1 MKKLSVIIVHY
12 RKPPILRLCLKTIKN
27 TIKNLDY
34 EIIVVDSSTT
44 EESQNLVIEE
54 FPNTKLITFKE
65 NTGYSKGV
73 NAGIKEAGG
82 EYIFVLNPDAVIAK
96 DSVNKML
103 KVLEDNPDIG
113 MIGPALL
120 HFNRSPQQSCF
131 RFYTP
136 MTVVCRR
143 TPLGK
148 FPYFKNILNKFV
160 LKDKDLTKLQDVD
173 WVMGSAMMMRRVD
186 LKKIGLMDERFFM
199 YFEDVD
205 WCRRFWENGL
215 RVVYYPGAKVYHYLT
230 QSSRRGLGPL
240 DLLLGKTSRWHFIS
254 GMKYFAKYGI

>member
-1 MKKLSVIIVHY
+1 MKKLSIIIVHF
-12 RKPPILRLCLKTIKN
+12 RKPPILRLCLKSIKN
-27 TIKNLDY
+27 SVKDLNY
-34 EIIVVDSSTT
+34 EVIVVDSSTS

-54 FPNTKLITFKE
+54 FPGVKLIPFKE

-73 NAGIKEAGG
+73 NTGIREAEG
-82 EYIFVLNPDAVIAK
+82 EYILVLNPDAVIT
-96 DSVNKML
+96 DNSPNKMIEL
-103 KVLEDNPDIG
+103 LENNPDIG
-113 MIGPALL
+113 MVGPALL
-120 HFNRSPQQSCF
+120 HFNSTPQQSCF

-148 FPYFKNILNKFV
+148 FPYFKNILQRFT

-173 WVMGSAMMMRRVD
+173 WIMGSAMMMRHKD
-186 LKKIGLMDERFFM
+186 LEKIGLMDERFFM

-215 RVVYYPGAKVYHYLT
+215 RVVYYPEAKVYHYLA

-240 DLLLGKTSRWHFIS
+240 DLLIGKASRWHFAS
-254 GMKYFAKYGI
+254 GMKYFSKYGI